1 MKWIKLFESFEKSEW
16 YEPFM
21 IWDEYYEWCLGKG
34 PNGKPTSFS
43 DSEIS
48 RIKSIL
54 PSGDDFSI
62 VRNGPA
68 STNPEGQLITISRKD
83 RESKGGF
90 FVKKN
95 VNIYQ
100 LTIMK
105 FSDDWFTCQV
115 YLRDE
120 KGIFSISNYY
130 KCDQIDGLIRIIK
143 DVINWIEIW

>member
-21 IWDEYYEWCLGKG
+21 IWDEYYAWCQGKG
-34 PNGKPTSFS
+34 SYGKALSFDKS
-43 DSEIS
+43 DIVK
-48 RIKSIL
+48 IKAVL

-62 VRNGPA
+62 FRNGPA

-83 RESKGGF
+83 RESK
-90 FVKKN
+90 
-95 VNIYQ
+95 IYQ

-130 KCDQIDGLIRIIK
+130 KCDQIDGLIKIIN